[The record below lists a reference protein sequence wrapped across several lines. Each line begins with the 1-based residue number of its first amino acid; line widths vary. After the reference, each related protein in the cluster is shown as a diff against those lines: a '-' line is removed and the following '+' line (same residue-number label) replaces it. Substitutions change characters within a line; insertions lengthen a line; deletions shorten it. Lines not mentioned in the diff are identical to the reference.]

1 MQLGQSS
8 LSSHLL
14 HHGPCPTLVIPYK
27 NLSSEGSMPEGGLPV
42 MSSDGGP
49 EMSPRESMDTSGAL
63 PSANSSAGHRRSV
76 GEALSATVSP
86 VVQASL
92 KSETSP

>member
-1 MQLGQSS
+1 
-8 LSSHLL
+8 
-14 HHGPCPTLVIPYK
+14 
-27 NLSSEGSMPEGGLPV
+27 MPEGGLPV

-76 GEALSATVSP
+76 GEALISNSF
-86 VVQASL
+86 
-92 KSETSP
+92 TSRSSFAQVREFSMKCFNLAR